1 MAYPAI
7 SLNCPM
13 EKALVSIL
21 IPFKNT
27 EAFLVECLD
36 SIVHQ
41 GYQNWEVWAVD
52 DGSTDNSFKIV
63 STYVEKDP
71 RFKVLKNPGKG
82 IIEALRTAYEHCSGD
97 LITRMD
103 SDDIMAPDK
112 LGTMVKLLLENGKSH
127 VAVGQVK
134 YFSHRG
140 ISNGYARYEAWLNEL
155 TKLGSNYSEIY
166 KECVIPS
173 PCWMVFKD
181 DLQRCGAFEPN
192 RYPED
197 YDLTFRFY
205 ENGLTCI
212 PCNTILHY
220 WRDYDTR
227 TSRTSEHYAANYFLD
242 IKLHY
247 FLKLDHD
254 PQRPLVI
261 WGAGSKGKT
270 IAKKL
275 LEKEIGFKWICDNP
289 KKINK
294 DIYGK
299 KLEHYRILDHLHTA
313 QNIITVANETEQ
325 RYINRFF
332 ATRHK
337 IPMKDYF
344 FFC

>member
-1 MAYPAI
+1 MKQP
-7 SLNCPM
+7 
-13 EKALVSIL
+13 LVSIL

-27 EAFLVECLD
+27 KAFLKECLD
-36 SIVHQ
+36 SIVQ
-41 GYQNWEVWAVD
+41 QEYQNWEVWAVD
-52 DGSTDNSFKIV
+52 DTSTDDSFKIV
-63 STYVEKDP
+63 SMYTEKDA

-82 IIEALRTAYEHCSGD
+82 IIEALRTAYAHCTGD

-103 SDDIMAPDK
+103 SDDIMAPNK
-112 LGTMVKLLLENGKSH
+112 LGTMARLLLENGKGH
-127 VAVGQVK
+127 IAVGQVK

-155 TKLGSNYSEIY
+155 TKQGSNFSEIY

-173 PCWMVFKD
+173 PCWMVFKAD
-181 DLQRCGAFEPN
+181 FQGCGAFEPN

-212 PCNTILHY
+212 PCQKVLHY

-247 FLKLDHD
+247 FLKLEYD
-254 PQRPLVI
+254 PARPLVL
-261 WGAGSKGKT
+261 WGAGNKGKT
-270 IAKKL
+270 IAKTL
-275 LEKEIGFKWICDNP
+275 LEKKIDFKWICDNP

-299 KLEHYRILDHLHTA
+299 KLDHYRILKHLQDS
-313 QNIITVANETEQ
+313 QNIITVANEKEQQTIKSFFTEL
-325 RYINRFF
+325 
-332 ATRHK
+332 HK
-337 IPMKDYF
+337 TPMKDYF